1 MSDGSCLGRSARGP
15 LSAQFIALL
24 GILVI
29 APLPFGGNRTW
40 ALALIGAA
48 IAGLLMWHLWAPD
61 TSTASAQDRGGRAP
75 WQRAWLPLSLM
86 AAWVALLAL
95 QLAPLPANWVAA
107 LDLNSADGFPVIS
120 GAWATVSVD
129 PYSTRIYLLKGLVL
143 LAFFWLVLRLT
154 TTPARVELLVKTM
167 VLCGF
172 VQAAAAVVLFATGAS
187 YSLFFVQ
194 VDHAIAKG
202 SFINR
207 NHLAGY
213 LEMTLAA
220 GIGLMIAKLDDQRV
234 RTWKQWARDWLA
246 VLVSEKARL
255 RIMLIVMVVGL
266 IATRSRMGNA
276 AFFFSLLIA
285 GTVAIILSRHA
296 TRATVFFI
304 ASLLVLDIVII
315 GGVVGVEKVFTRIE
329 HTNLLKF
336 DAAPV
341 DAGATREGGGLEL
354 RKPPEAL
361 ASASGAPGP
370 RSYREES
377 VEERTEA
384 ARRAALAL
392 RDFPVLGTGGGS
404 FHIAFVPFQPSDVR
418 GYFDHAH
425 NDFAEFV
432 IETGIIGGVLLA
444 TMVLSSL
451 FQAVRIQSVR
461 RNRLARG
468 MAFGSLMGIVALMLH
483 SLVDFNLQIFSN
495 SLFFILLLSFP
506 YLVGS
511 RGNQATRKP

>member
-1 MSDGSCLGRSARGP
+1 MSDESYPGRAAREP
-15 LSAQFIALL
+15 VSPQFVALL
-24 GILVI
+24 GILVL

-48 IAGLLMWHLWAPD
+48 IAGLLMWHLWAPE
-61 TSTASAQDRGGRAP
+61 ASDAEAKDHGSRAP
-75 WQRAWLPLSLM
+75 WQRALLPLSLM
-86 AAWVALLAL
+86 AAWVALLAF
-95 QLAPLPANWVAA
+95 QLVPLPASWVSA
-107 LDLNSADGFPVIS
+107 LDLNPADGFPVIS
-120 GAWATVSVD
+120 GRWATVSVD
-129 PYSTRIYLLKGLVL
+129 PYSTRLYFLKGLVL

-167 VLCGF
+167 VFCGF
-172 VQAAAAVVLFATGAS
+172 VQAAVAVVLFATAAS

-194 VDHAIAKG
+194 VEHANAHG
-202 SFINR
+202 TFINR

-220 GIGLMIAKLDDQRV
+220 GIGLMVAKLDDQRV

-285 GTVAIILSRHA
+285 GTIAIVLSKHA
-296 TRATVFFI
+296 TRATVIFI

-315 GGVVGVEKVFTRIE
+315 GGVVGVEKVFKRIE
-329 HTNLLKF
+329 NTNLRKF
-336 DAAPV
+336 ESVTV
-341 DAGATREGGGLEL
+341 DSGATRLGGGLEQ
-354 RKPPEAL
+354 RKPVA
-361 ASASGAPGP
+361 ASTSKPDEKGP
-370 RSYREES
+370 RAYREES

-384 ARRAALAL
+384 ARRAAIAL

-404 FHIAFVPFQPSDVR
+404 FHIAFVPFQPADVR

-425 NDFAEFV
+425 NDFAEFI
-432 IETGIIGGVLLA
+432 IETGIIGLVLLA
-444 TMVLSSL
+444 AMVLASL
-451 FQAVRIQSVR
+451 FHALRILLVR
-461 RNRLARG
+461 RNPMARG
-468 MAFGSLMGIVALMLH
+468 MGFASLMGVVALLIH
-483 SLVDFNLQIFSN
+483 SVVDFNLQILTN
-495 SLFFILLLSFP
+495 ALFFIVLLSFP

-511 RGNQATRKP
+511 RGGNGYRKP

>member
-1 MSDGSCLGRSARGP
+1 MIESVPGRALREP
-15 LSAQFIALL
+15 VSAQFIALL
-24 GILVI
+24 GIVVI

-40 ALALIGAA
+40 ALALIGAMVLA
-48 IAGLLMWHLWAPD
+48 LLMWHLWLPERSIEQEKRRD
-61 TSTASAQDRGGRAP
+61 PRAP

-86 AAWVALLAL
+86 AAWVALLAF
-95 QLAPLPANWVAA
+95 QLVPLPANWVAA
-107 LDLNSADGFPVIS
+107 LDLNPADGFPVIA
-120 GAWATVSVD
+120 GGWATLSVD
-129 PYSTRIYLLKGLVL
+129 PYSTRIYLLKAVVL
-143 LAFFWLVLRLT
+143 LAFFWLLLRLT
-154 TTPARVELLVKTM
+154 TTPARVELLVKTL

-172 VQAAAAVVLFATGAS
+172 VQATAAVVLFATATS

-194 VDHAIAKG
+194 VEHSVAKG
-202 SFINR
+202 TFINR

-276 AFFFSLLIA
+276 AFFFSLLIV

-296 TRATVFFI
+296 TRATVIFI

-336 DAAPV
+336 ESAKV
-341 DAGATREGGGLEL
+341 DSGTTRQEGGLEF
-354 RKPPEAL
+354 RKPPA
-361 ASASGAPGP
+361 ASTATPS

-384 ARRAALAL
+384 ARRAAIAL
-392 RDFPVLGTGGGS
+392 RDFPVFGTGGGS
-404 FHIAFVPFQPSDVR
+404 FHIAFVPFQPFDVR

-432 IETGIIGGVLLA
+432 IETGIIGVGLLGAIVLA
-444 TMVLSSL
+444 SL
-451 FQAVRIQSVR
+451 YHALRIQSVR

-468 MAFGSLMGIVALMLH
+468 MAFGSMMGIVALMIH

-495 SLFFILLLSFP
+495 ALFFIVLLSMP

-511 RGNQATRKP
+511 QSSQVRRKP